1 MGNMVQSGVV
11 KQRGATTENGS
22 PMVPSADALEED
34 AAPSAVTGDAISPA
48 FSPPPSPPTPVP
60 IRLSAVTLTA
70 ASGSA
75 PQGPVKLDVLVA
87 ETDPLS
93 GDQFGVVVSS
103 TSAPVDVLTIK
114 PFVISAGARTSP
126 LGQPTCLD
134 QPLRCGRERTCADHA
149 PRART

>member
-103 TSAPVDVLTIK
+103 TSAPVV
-114 PFVISAGARTSP
+114 VISAGARTSP